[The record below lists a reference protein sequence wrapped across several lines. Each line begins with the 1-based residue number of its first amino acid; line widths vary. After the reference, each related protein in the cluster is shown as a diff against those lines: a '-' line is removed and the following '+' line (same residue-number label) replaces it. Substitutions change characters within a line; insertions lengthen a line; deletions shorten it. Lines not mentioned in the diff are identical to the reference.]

1 MNRGSEFRV
10 LVIDLTSGKG
20 KVARLEGR
28 NRVIGGSG
36 LAALLYQRY
45 GHPALPWDDPRQP
58 LIFAIGPLT
67 GLFPLMSKTVCSFK
81 SNYHG
86 EYTESHAGGRT
97 ALALVFAGYDG
108 LVLIGRAPHLSS
120 LLVASRTLELR
131 EVSFLRGLDNEAAGK
146 ILRNIYRRGSGH
158 RSILRIGQAGEF
170 GSAMACI
177 NVDTYRHFGR
187 MGGGAIMGAKNL
199 KAIVIHGD
207 DAFELPAGRDYARL
221 YKEIYGQVTATEMM
235 RKYHNLGTAA
245 NLQGLNDISSL
256 PWKNLQSTSEPAIA
270 TVNGECFADA
280 TLLRNGA
287 CAGCPVGCIHI
298 GFYREKMADN
308 RYHFHQVAYDYE
320 PIFALGTML
329 GVTDPF
335 EVLRIL
341 EVIERVGLD
350 AMSAGVAL
358 AWATEASE
366 RGLVGETETLVDLAF
381 GNAQAYQQAAH
392 ALGTAATPFYRL
404 LAMGTL
410 RAAEQYGGTEF
421 ACVLGQEMAG
431 YATGELFF
439 AAQTLG
445 FRHSHLD
452 SGAYSYDQ
460 KESGKDVDK
469 AVSFLIDDEPGRA
482 LLTSMVGCLFARSVY
497 GEEVLARCLG
507 AVGYGEAAADLS
519 AAAEGIRRLR
529 WHVRATTGFRPE
541 NFSIPKRF
549 YQVRTWKG
557 PVDAAYLEAIK
568 EEYGRRI
575 NLLLVQGQGEEG
587 PASRSGA
594 PDQEAPGPVRR

>member
-1 MNRGSEFRV
+1 MSRGSEFRV
-10 LVIDLTSGKG
+10 LVVDLAIGKG

-28 NRVIGGSG
+28 NRVLGGSG

-45 GHPALPWDDPRQP
+45 GHPELPWDDPRQP

-86 EYTESHAGGRT
+86 EYTESHAGGRS
-97 ALALVFAGYDG
+97 ALALAFAGYDA
-108 LVLIGRAPHLSS
+108 LVLVGRAPRLSS
-120 LLVASRTLELR
+120 LLVASRTLALR

-158 RSILRIGQAGEF
+158 RSILRIGQAGEL

-187 MGGGAIMGAKNL
+187 MGGGALMGAKNL

-207 DAFELPAGRDYARL
+207 DAFDVPAGRDYSRL

-245 NLQGLNDISSL
+245 NLQGLNDIASL
-256 PWKNLQSTSEPAIA
+256 PWRNLQATSDPAIA
-270 TVNGECFADA
+270 SVSGERFADA

-287 CAGCPVGCIHI
+287 CAGCPVGCVHI

-329 GVTDPF
+329 GVSDPF

-341 EVIERVGLD
+341 EVVEGVGLD

-366 RGLVGETETLVDLAF
+366 RGLVGEKETLVALAF
-381 GNAQAYQQAAH
+381 GDGRAYQQAAQY
-392 ALGTAATPFYRL
+392 LGTAATPFYRL

-410 RAAEQYGGTEF
+410 RAAQQYGGAEF

-452 SGAYSYDQ
+452 SGAYTYDQ

-469 AVSFLIDDEPGRA
+469 AVSFLINDEPGRA
-482 LLTSMVGCLFARSVY
+482 LLTSMVACLFARSVY
-497 GEEVLARCLG
+497 GEEVLARCLEAVGHG
-507 AVGYGEAAADLS
+507 AVAADLP
-519 AAAEGIRRLR
+519 AAAENIRRLR
-529 WHVRATTGFRPE
+529 WQARAATGFRPE

-557 PVDAAYLEAIK
+557 PVDPGYLEAIK

-575 NLLLVQGQGEEG
+575 NLMLTEEQATP
-587 PASRSGA
+587 PAEQS
-594 PDQEAPGPVRR
+594 

>member
-1 MNRGSEFRV
+1 MNRPEFRIL
-10 LVIDLTSGKG
+10 LVDLCTGKG
-20 KVARLEGR
+20 KLVRIEGR
-28 NRVIGGSG
+28 NQVVGGSG

-45 GHPALPWDDPRQP
+45 GRPELPWDDPQQP
-58 LIFAIGPLT
+58 LILAIGPLT

-86 EYTESHAGGRT
+86 EYTESHGGGRT
-97 ALALVFAGYDG
+97 ALALALAGLDG
-108 LVLIGRAPHLSS
+108 LVLVGRARRLSS
-120 LLVASRTLELR
+120 LLVASRTLALR
-131 EVSFLRGLDNEAAGK
+131 EVSFLSGLDIDAAGK

-158 RSILRIGQAGEF
+158 RSILRIGQAGEL
-170 GSAMACI
+170 GAAMACI
-177 NVDTYRHFGR
+177 NIDTYRHFGR

-207 DAFELPAGRDYARL
+207 DVFDLPPGKDYGRL
-221 YKEIYGQVTATEMM
+221 YKEIYAKVTSTEMM

-245 NLQGLNDISSL
+245 NLQGLNDIASL
-256 PWKNLQSTSEPAIA
+256 PWKNLQATSDAAIGA
-270 TVNGECFADA
+270 VSGERFADA
-280 TLLRNGA
+280 ALLRNGA

-298 GFYREKMADN
+298 GYFREKMADN

-329 GVTDPF
+329 GVADPF

-341 EVIERVGLD
+341 EVVERVGLD

-366 RGLVGETETLVDLAF
+366 RGLIGEKETLVGLAF
-381 GNAQAYQQAAH
+381 GAAHAYQQAAFY
-392 ALGTAATPFYRL
+392 LGTAASPFYRL

-410 RAAEQYGGTEF
+410 RAAAQYGGADF

-439 AAQTLG
+439 TAQTLG

-452 SGAYSYDQ
+452 TGAYTFDQ
-460 KESGKDVDK
+460 QESGKDVDK
-469 AVSFLIDDEPGRA
+469 AVSFLIGDEPGRA

-497 GEEVLARCLG
+497 SEEVLARCLE
-507 AVGYGEAAADLS
+507 AVGYGELAANLPAS
-519 AAAEGIRRLR
+519 AERIRRLR
-529 WHVRATTGFRPE
+529 WQVRASTGFKPE
-541 NFSIPKRF
+541 NLTIPKRF
-549 YQVRTWKG
+549 YEVRTWKG
-557 PVDAAYLEAIK
+557 SVDATYLDAIK

-575 NLLLVQGQGEEG
+575 QLLIADDQ
-587 PASRSGA
+587 PAE
-594 PDQEAPGPVRR
+594 PQ